1 MNQQTMH
8 IGFGTTL
15 LAQRR
20 NRFID
25 GIATYTQALHD
36 ALCKEGINITPYIFN
51 KTKEAHDCAYQS
63 LGNLFE
69 WNLAKGL
76 LWGQCFPKPNPTINL
91 FHATDHHIPKFNHI
105 PVVATIMDPIPLIY
119 PKWTNPKFR
128 QLKNWA
134 FKHSARWADH
144 IITISEFSA
153 QEIARHFDI
162 PRDKISVTPLG
173 VDSVYFDAP
182 EKAAQQT
189 FLHKLQLDRPFFLH
203 IGTLQPRKNIE
214 RLLDA
219 YEALPSSIQ
228 KEYPLV
234 IAGQV
239 GWQVNALLLRLNQ
252 LHAEGKVHYLG
263 YVSDAEK
270 RILLHTA
277 HALVFPSLY
286 EGFGLPILEAFAA
299 NLPVITSNTTAIPE
313 VAGDAAILINPWDT
327 QAIKQAMQ
335 IMIEAPDL
343 RRSMQEKGQLIA
355 KQHTWQTC
363 AQNTLAVYK
372 YVLGQKYS

>member
-1 MNQQTMH
+1 MQ
-8 IGFGTTL
+8 IGFGSTL
-15 LAQRR
+15 LAQHAGKPA
-20 NRFID
+20 D
-25 GIATYTQALHD
+25 GIATYARSLLQELQNQN
-36 ALCKEGINITPYIFN
+36 INITPYSFN
-51 KTKEAHDCAYQS
+51 AIDPLLTQKYQA
-63 LGNLFE
+63 LGSSFQI
-69 WNLAKGL
+69 NLAKAL
-76 LWGQCFPKPNPTINL
+76 FLNQSFPAPNQSIDL
-91 FHATDHHIPKFNHI
+91 FHATDHRIPKLDNI
-105 PVVATIMDPIPLIY
+105 PVVATIMDPIPLAHPEWVNQRGRI
-119 PKWTNPKFR
+119 
-128 QLKNWA
+128 LKNWA
-134 FKHSARWADH
+134 FKRSARWANH

-270 RILLHTA
+270 QILLHTA

-335 IMIEAPDL
+335 IIIEAPDL

-355 KQHTWQTC
+355 KQHTWQSC